1 MLCFSF
7 IFCIWLKLSQLIY
20 KNYPK
25 EFKYKSP
32 IIKIQFKF
40 RWRKKYLKEKLGI
53 KKIETEKFL
62 DTLEEIITEE
72 LKKGED
78 FTLGKLGTFKV
89 KDRAEKNGVN
99 PKTGEKIVIP
109 ARKAVT
115 FKASKNLSTLI
126 K

>member
-1 MLCFSF
+1 MLKKE
-7 IFCIWLKLSQLIY
+7 LLNVLS
-20 KNYPK
+20 
-25 EFKYKSP
+25 
-32 IIKIQFKF
+32 
-40 RWRKKYLKEKLGI
+40 EKLGI
-53 KKIETEKFL
+53 KKMETEKFL

-115 FKASKNLSTLI
+115 FKASKNLSTLV

>member
-1 MLCFSF
+1 MLKKE
-7 IFCIWLKLSQLIY
+7 LLNVLS
-20 KNYPK
+20 
-25 EFKYKSP
+25 
-32 IIKIQFKF
+32 
-40 RWRKKYLKEKLGI
+40 EKLGI

-62 DTLEEIITEE
+62 DSLEEIITEE

>member
-1 MLCFSF
+1 MLKKE
-7 IFCIWLKLSQLIY
+7 LLNVLS
-20 KNYPK
+20 
-25 EFKYKSP
+25 
-32 IIKIQFKF
+32 
-40 RWRKKYLKEKLGI
+40 EKLGI

-62 DTLEEIITEE
+62 DTLEETITEE

>member
-1 MLCFSF
+1 MLKKE
-7 IFCIWLKLSQLIY
+7 LLNVLS
-20 KNYPK
+20 
-25 EFKYKSP
+25 
-32 IIKIQFKF
+32 
-40 RWRKKYLKEKLGI
+40 EKLGI

-62 DTLEEIITEE
+62 DKLEEIITEE

>member
-1 MLCFSF
+1 MLKKE
-7 IFCIWLKLSQLIY
+7 LLNVLS
-20 KNYPK
+20 
-25 EFKYKSP
+25 
-32 IIKIQFKF
+32 
-40 RWRKKYLKEKLGI
+40 EKLGI

-89 KDRAEKNGVN
+89 KDRSEKNGVN

>member
-1 MLCFSF
+1 MLKKE
-7 IFCIWLKLSQLIY
+7 LLNVLS
-20 KNYPK
+20 
-25 EFKYKSP
+25 
-32 IIKIQFKF
+32 
-40 RWRKKYLKEKLGI
+40 EKLGI
-53 KKIETEKFL
+53 KKMETEKFL

>member
-1 MLCFSF
+1 MLKKE
-7 IFCIWLKLSQLIY
+7 LLNVLS
-20 KNYPK
+20 
-25 EFKYKSP
+25 
-32 IIKIQFKF
+32 
-40 RWRKKYLKEKLGI
+40 EKLGI

-62 DTLEEIITEE
+62 DTLGEIITEE

>member
-1 MLCFSF
+1 MLKKE
-7 IFCIWLKLSQLIY
+7 LLNVLS
-20 KNYPK
+20 
-25 EFKYKSP
+25 
-32 IIKIQFKF
+32 
-40 RWRKKYLKEKLGI
+40 EKLGI

-99 PKTGEKIVIP
+99 PKTREKIVIP

>member
-1 MLCFSF
+1 MLKKE
-7 IFCIWLKLSQLIY
+7 LLNVLS
-20 KNYPK
+20 
-25 EFKYKSP
+25 
-32 IIKIQFKF
+32 
-40 RWRKKYLKEKLGI
+40 EKLGI

-78 FTLGKLGTFKV
+78 FTLCKLGTFKV

>member
-1 MLCFSF
+1 MLKKE
-7 IFCIWLKLSQLIY
+7 LLNVLS
-20 KNYPK
+20 
-25 EFKYKSP
+25 
-32 IIKIQFKF
+32 
-40 RWRKKYLKEKLGI
+40 EKLGI

-62 DTLEEIITEE
+62 DTLEKIITEE

>member
-1 MLCFSF
+1 MLKKE
-7 IFCIWLKLSQLIY
+7 LLNVLS
-20 KNYPK
+20 
-25 EFKYKSP
+25 
-32 IIKIQFKF
+32 
-40 RWRKKYLKEKLGI
+40 EKLGI

-109 ARKAVT
+109 ARKAIT

>member
-1 MLCFSF
+1 MLKKE
-7 IFCIWLKLSQLIY
+7 LLNVLS
-20 KNYPK
+20 
-25 EFKYKSP
+25 
-32 IIKIQFKF
+32 
-40 RWRKKYLKEKLGI
+40 EKLGI

-99 PKTGEKIVIP
+99 PKTGEKILIP

>member
-1 MLCFSF
+1 MLKKE
-7 IFCIWLKLSQLIY
+7 LLNVLS
-20 KNYPK
+20 
-25 EFKYKSP
+25 
-32 IIKIQFKF
+32 
-40 RWRKKYLKEKLGI
+40 EKLGI

-72 LKKGED
+72 LKKCED

>member
-1 MLCFSF
+1 MLKKE
-7 IFCIWLKLSQLIY
+7 LLNVLS
-20 KNYPK
+20 
-25 EFKYKSP
+25 
-32 IIKIQFKF
+32 
-40 RWRKKYLKEKLGI
+40 EKLGI

-62 DTLEEIITEE
+62 DTLEEIIIEE

-115 FKASKNLSTLI
+115 FKASKNLSTLV

>member
-1 MLCFSF
+1 MLKKE
-7 IFCIWLKLSQLIY
+7 LLNVLS
-20 KNYPK
+20 
-25 EFKYKSP
+25 
-32 IIKIQFKF
+32 
-40 RWRKKYLKEKLGI
+40 EKLGI
-53 KKIETEKFL
+53 KKIETEKYL
-62 DTLEEIITEE
+62 NTLEELITEE

>member
-1 MLCFSF
+1 MLKKE
-7 IFCIWLKLSQLIY
+7 LLNVLS
-20 KNYPK
+20 
-25 EFKYKSP
+25 
-32 IIKIQFKF
+32 
-40 RWRKKYLKEKLGI
+40 EKLGI

-72 LKKGED
+72 LKKSED

-115 FKASKNLSTLI
+115 FKASKNLSTLV

>member
-1 MLCFSF
+1 MLKKE
-7 IFCIWLKLSQLIY
+7 LLNVLS
-20 KNYPK
+20 
-25 EFKYKSP
+25 
-32 IIKIQFKF
+32 
-40 RWRKKYLKEKLGI
+40 EKLGI

-78 FTLGKLGTFKV
+78 FTLGKLGAFKV

>member
-1 MLCFSF
+1 MLKKE
-7 IFCIWLKLSQLIY
+7 LLNVLS
-20 KNYPK
+20 
-25 EFKYKSP
+25 
-32 IIKIQFKF
+32 
-40 RWRKKYLKEKLGI
+40 EKLGI
-53 KKIETEKFL
+53 KKIETEEYL
-62 DTLEEIITEE
+62 NTLEELITEE

>member
-1 MLCFSF
+1 MLKKE
-7 IFCIWLKLSQLIY
+7 LLNVLS
-20 KNYPK
+20 
-25 EFKYKSP
+25 
-32 IIKIQFKF
+32 
-40 RWRKKYLKEKLGI
+40 EKLGI
-53 KKIETEKFL
+53 KKIETEKYL
-62 DTLEEIITEE
+62 NTLEEVITEE

>member
-1 MLCFSF
+1 MLKKE
-7 IFCIWLKLSQLIY
+7 LLNVLS
-20 KNYPK
+20 
-25 EFKYKSP
+25 
-32 IIKIQFKF
+32 
-40 RWRKKYLKEKLGI
+40 EKLGI

-78 FTLGKLGTFKV
+78 FTWGKLGTFKV